1 MKFVLFRLLSKI
13 FLPAFRLLC
22 PVALLL
28 TFSSLTVAAEVNQ
41 ETEQAIPLVVTSTV
55 QPWGFSDTEKAN
67 KGILVDFQ
75 NSLFTR
81 ANIKFN
87 NQLEPYPRVIQDIE
101 KGDADIAVMFV
112 SPQAERIAHS
122 LGFVLNERIV
132 IVVKAGSK
140 EYRSLD
146 DFNGQNIGQVR
157 GSKYGQA
164 FDTHPGITRV
174 ALTDVEQGLKMLLA
188 GRLDAMASTEHSL
201 LFAMYSAGIDAAAV
215 QLALPLFTAR
225 ADLYVAHHALQAEW
239 VKPLRQ
245 TLEAMRRD
253 GSLTKALYQHKYWP
267 YDSYCFSGGDCLS
280 GHQVSGD

>member
-1 MKFVLFRLLSKI
+1 MKSMLFRLLSKS
-13 FLPAFRLLC
+13 FFPAFGILF
-22 PVALLL
+22 PAALLFAL
-28 TFSSLTVAAEVNQ
+28 PPSTPAAGENPEIVRS
-41 ETEQAIPLVVTSTV
+41 TPLVVTSTV
-55 QPWGFSDTEKAN
+55 KPWGFSDSDKAN
-67 KGILVDFQ
+67 KGILIDFQ
-75 NSLFTR
+75 NTLFAR
-81 ANIKFN
+81 ANIEFN
-87 NQLEPYPRVIQDIE
+87 NLLEPYPRVIQDIE

-146 DFNGQNIGQVR
+146 DFSGQIIGQVR

-201 LFAMYSAGIDAAAV
+201 LFAMYSAGINSKDI

-225 ADLYVAHHALQAEW
+225 ADLYVARHALQAEW
-239 VKPLRQ
+239 VKPLQQ
-245 TLEAMRRD
+245 TLAAMRRD
-253 GSLTKALYQHKYWP
+253 GSLNKALYQNKYWP
-267 YDSYCFSGGDCLS
+267 YDSYCFNGGDCLS
-280 GHQVSGD
+280 GKQAGSN